1 MSAQSDLY
9 SEMARTLPLPQPFL
23 DVLRPPLSRMG
34 YNVEMYDKVSDDVVG
49 ITLPH
54 HRIGP
59 EGRSVALLH
68 VMKDVIKDSGGRSLI
83 HTLVDNFIDEVIGLF
98 LFSDTNEI
106 SEIYEG
112 QANRW
117 MIRHT
122 KLEAAKFLK
131 YEVIERLERVPEE
144 ARPAFLNNRLLLP
157 RLFPV
162 VPAALATDEGH
173 RLGPPFDPELGGL
186 ELQSLFGS
194 VSNMIDVGSLQGAMR
209 NVPSVCLVRVN
220 DVESGTGF
228 LVGTDLV
235 LTNHHVLSSN
245 FRDDV
250 AQIQKNARNTT
261 LHFGYLSPA
270 KGQPPQEEKLS
281 LDPSNPIVA
290 MSGDLDFALLRVEP
304 RIKQLAHLYK
314 VSFAGRPAVERKALN
329 MLQHPGGQVMQLALS
344 GNAVTWVSDDGTRL
358 QYLTPAAKGSSG
370 SPCFNEDWE
379 VVALHH
385 AEETRRFGPFGL
397 GTIRQGIPFKVIYEV
412 IKDHLEPPG

>member
-1 MSAQSDLY
+1 MSAQNDLY
-9 SEMARTLPLPQPFL
+9 CEMARTLPLPQPFL

-34 YNVEMYDKVSDDVVG
+34 YSVKMYDKVFDDVEG

-54 HRIGP
+54 YRIGSQD
-59 EGRSVALLH
+59 RSVALLH
-68 VMKDVIKDSGGRSLI
+68 VMKNVIKDPGGRHFINS
-83 HTLVDNFIDEVIGLF
+83 LVDHFIDEVIGLF

-106 SEIYEG
+106 SEAYEG

-117 MIRHT
+117 MIKHT

-131 YEVIERLERVPEE
+131 YEVIERLDGVSDE
-144 ARPAFLNNRLLLP
+144 AKPAFLNNRLLLP

-162 VPAALATDEGH
+162 IPAALATDESH
-173 RLGPPFDPELGGL
+173 RLGPAFMPELEGL

-194 VSNMIDVGSLQGAMR
+194 ASNMIDVGSLQGAMR

-220 DVESGTGF
+220 NEESGTGF
-228 LVGTDLV
+228 LIAEDLV
-235 LTNHHVLSSN
+235 LTNHHVMSSN
-245 FRDDV
+245 YIDDET
-250 AQIQKNARNTT
+250 QIQKNARNTT

-270 KGQPPQEEKLS
+270 KGQPLQEEKLQ
-281 LDPSNPIVA
+281 LDPTNPIVA
-290 MSGDLDFALLRVEP
+290 MNAQLDFALLRVEP
-304 RIKQLAHLYK
+304 RIKQLAHLHK
-314 VSFAGRPAVERKALN
+314 VSLAGQPAAERKALN

-397 GTIRQGIPFKVIYEV
+397 GTIRQGIPFKAIYEV
-412 IKDHLEPPG
+412 IKDHLQPTG